1 MSAFVVR
8 FLQTFF
14 QQIPNCVC
22 LIFAIGSLVALV
34 FMLPKRRHHGR
45 FYALLWGAFLFIGLW
60 RCFKGII
67 SIRYASIMIYPM
79 VIATAFASVRAEAW
93 WRLLC
98 RHFPRLPRWFGRF
111 VALAC
116 LVGCT
121 GGALLISRHMLN
133 SQARAYKTIY
143 AAISEYRQQY
153 PDIRVLIKGNDA
165 ERITYYTKVPCI
177 SLEENQ
183 RNLFMRS
190 LNGITE
196 PDRHILAVVT
206 DRHRVTLDPRKGE
219 LRPGAKLSLVR
230 KKHFREVKRK
240 GISVYFYRSPLSFS
254 RVTGKPPVLPPVRG
268 GLARPDAFGPT
279 RFAKSLRSRPL
290 KGGGGFRFTFVI
302 STDAP
307 SGKAP
312 AVEIRTAR
320 RRGKKEVGTLQMR
333 CPVPEKGTYRGVVTF
348 RVPAGPFTLCLN
360 GRGTAV
366 RLEQFRLTRAE

>member
-1 MSAFVVR
+1 MGAFVVK

-34 FMLPKRRHHGR
+34 FMLPKRHHHGR
-45 FYALLWGAFLFIGLW
+45 FYALLWGAFLFMGLW

-93 WRLLC
+93 WGLLC

-111 VALAC
+111 VSLAC
-116 LVGCT
+116 LFGCA
-121 GGALLISRHMLN
+121 GGALLISHHMLN
-133 SQARAYKTIY
+133 SQVRACRTIY
-143 AAISEYRQQY
+143 AAISEYHRQY
-153 PDIRVLIKGNDA
+153 PDIRVLVKENDA

-177 SLEENQ
+177 SLEEN
-183 RNLFMRS
+183 RRELFMRH

-196 PDRHILAVVT
+196 PDRHVLAVVT
-206 DRHRVTLDPRKGE
+206 DRRLVKLEPRKGE

-240 GISVYFYRSPLSFS
+240 GIEVYFYRSPLSFS
-254 RVTGKPPVLPPVRG
+254 RVTGALPVLSPAKGDPLG
-268 GLARPDAFGPT
+268 AGSFGPP
-279 RFAKSLRSRPL
+279 RFAGALRSRPV
-290 KGGGGFRFTFVI
+290 KGGGGFRFSFVI
-302 STDAP
+302 STDAL
-307 SGKAP
+307 SGESP

-320 RRGKKEVGTLQMR
+320 RRGKKEVRTLQMR
-333 CPVPEKGTYRGVVTF
+333 CPISGKGIYRGVVTF

-360 GRGTAV
+360 GRGTAI